1 MLIIKFIKN
10 WSIVDYIPEELK
22 FNSELNTDWYLG
34 TDGNAYNM
42 SLANVELK
50 PGETKEVV
58 IILSKK
64 MTENNTGLVNNDAEI
79 FDAYN
84 IEGIKNINA
93 VPGNQNKSEN
103 DMSTAGMVVSVKTG
117 ETVAGYTALIVAVLS
132 IFLFGIY
139 MIKTKIL
146 DKRI

>member
-1 MLIIKFIKN
+1 
-10 WSIVDYIPEELK
+10 
-22 FNSELNTDWYLG
+22 
-34 TDGNAYNM
+34 M